1 MSKPAVTILTP
12 SYNRAHTLPRV
23 FESLQKQTFKDFE
36 WLVIDDGS
44 TDNTK
49 EVVAEF
55 QKISDFKIR
64 YYHQENQHKF
74 LTFFRG
80 IDLAEGKYFSPLD
93 SDDALPE
100 DSMEILVNT
109 WESIPESQNIVF
121 VSTLCEDQFGNIVG
135 DRFPK
140 APMIC
145 TIFDMRYKFRIKGD
159 KWGMG
164 KTEIYKKMK
173 LNFGD
178 LSGKGFIPE
187 GVFQFQ
193 FDKLGFHYCINEVTR
208 IYFRDKDDE
217 QSLANQFYDKK
228 NAFGLAENY
237 KAFLNTYQNKFLSNP
252 KTLVR
257 NLGGYLKF
265 SILDQRSYF
274 KTAKGLDSV
283 ILKTLALIF
292 YPVFKIIN

>member
-1 MSKPAVTILTP
+1 MSKPTVTILTP

-23 FESLQKQTFKDFE
+23 FESLQRQTFKNFE

-49 EVVAEF
+49 EIIEGF
-55 QKISDFKIR
+55 QKIADFKIR

-93 SDDALPE
+93 SDDALPK
-100 DSMEILVNT
+100 DSMEILVST

-135 DRFPK
+135 DHFPK
-140 APMIC
+140 VPLIC
-145 TIFDMRYKFRIKGD
+145 TIFDMRYKFKIKGD

-217 QSLANQFYDKK
+217 HSLANQFYDNK

-237 KAFLNTYQNKFLSNP
+237 KTFLNAYYSKFWENP
-252 KTLVR
+252 KPILR

-265 SILDQRSYF
+265 SAVDKRSYS
-274 KTAKGLDSV
+274 KTIKELDSPFLKALV
-283 ILKTLALIF
+283 MIL
-292 YPVFKIIN
+292 YPVLKLLK

>member
-1 MSKPAVTILTP
+1 MNAPKVTILTP

-36 WLVIDDGS
+36 WLIIDDGS

-49 EVVAEF
+49 NLVEEF
-55 QKISDFKIR
+55 QQNTDFKIR

-109 WESIPESQNIVF
+109 WESISDNQNIVF
-121 VSTLCEDQFGNIVG
+121 VSTLCEDQFGNTVG
-135 DRFPK
+135 DSFPK
-140 APMIC
+140 DPFIC
-145 TIFDMRYKFRIKGD
+145 SIFDMRYKYKIKGD

-173 LNFGD
+173 LNFGY
-178 LSGKGFIPE
+178 LAGKGFIPE
-187 GVFQFQ
+187 GIFQFQ
-193 FDKLGFHYCINEVTR
+193 FDKLGLHYCINRVTR

-237 KAFLNTYQNKFLSNP
+237 KAFLNTYSSKLWTNP
-252 KTLVR
+252 LPILR
-257 NLGGYLKF
+257 NIGGYLKF
-265 SILDQRSYF
+265 SVTDQRTF
-274 KTAKGLDSV
+274 RKTICELESFPVKVLA
-283 ILKTLALIF
+283 TLL
-292 YPVFKIIN
+292 YPVSKLI